1 MLMRENNSISQN
13 RKELAKRWNVIQ
25 SNVWTKKIQI
35 NIHTW
40 MVWSQSDIVC

>member
-25 SNVWTKKIQI
+25 RVTFKQKKQI

-40 MVWSQSDIVC
+40 MVLSQSDIVC